1 MDLSKA
7 FDTLESTVLYHKLE
21 KYGIRGTCLNWFR
34 SYLTNRKL
42 RSKCKLSSGTECSD
56 WYDVDYGTPQG
67 SCLGPLLFLI
77 FCNDLY
83 KNLEFADCIQFADDT
98 TLYFGHISKN
108 VVLCCLEHDLKIIS
122 DWFKANKLTLNVE
135 KTVFMIFHPKG
146 KKLNEQIAFENKTIK
161 NSHETKFLGIW
172 LNDNLSWESHIRQL
186 SIKIKKNIILL
197 RKSKNLLKNNAM
209 LPFYYGHVHSHL
221 KYGILIW
228 GSLVN
233 SSQFARLQ
241 KMQDLAVK
249 LINSTMNVKTIYS
262 NHKIAKLKR
271 ILVLEQQKFA
281 YHLINNLLPANLSTL
296 TKTDHKG
303 TTLCK
308 SHNYNTRSKAEPNL
322 PPRKA
327 TIIKIAFYTKVSK
340 HSVPSHLRLSK
351 KTHSL
356 HSVNLSDTITKT
368 F

>member
-1 MDLSKA
+1 MDLLKA
-7 FDTLESTVLYHKLE
+7 FDTLESTVLYHKLA

-98 TLYFGHISKN
+98 TLYFGHTSKN
-108 VVLCCLEHDLKIIS
+108 FVLCCLEHDLKIIS

-209 LPFYYGHVHSHL
+209 LPLYYGHVHSHL

-271 ILVLEQQKFA
+271 ILVLEQQKFT

-296 TKTDHKG
+296 AKTDHKG

-308 SHNYNTRSKAEPNL
+308 THNYNTRLKAEPNL
-322 PPRKA
+322 PPTKSHHYQNSFLHQSIKAFSTLPLEVKQKNTLSAFRKS
-327 TIIKIAFYTKVSK
+327 IRHHY
-340 HSVPSHLRLSK
+340 
-351 KTHSL
+351 
-356 HSVNLSDTITKT
+356 
-368 F
+368 